1 MAERPAIDGAF
12 IGEPPAPEP
21 LPVRPV
27 FCQGC
32 ASNLS
37 ALPAVA
43 RFCNRCGRALP
54 EGFSA
59 MQEPADDPE
68 TTPEP
73 MADPFPR
80 PLILLAYAR
89 ALFNLGVRY
98 ETAVGSRRNLE
109 EAVRC
114 YWKAARLGDVAARD
128 RCSAYAVA
136 ALPADLLPAAPP
148 PLPYASAEFRDPSP
162 PFATVHDRVPEH
174 V

>member
-1 MAERPAIDGAF
+1 MAERAAIDGVF
-12 IGEPPAPEP
+12 NGEPPSKP

-37 ALPAVA
+37 ALPAMA
-43 RFCNRCGRALP
+43 RFCNRCGRAVP

-59 MQEPADDPE
+59 MKEPPAEPE
-68 TTPEP
+68 TTIASTAES
-73 MADPFPR
+73 FPR
-80 PLILLAYAR
+80 PLILIAYGR

-98 ETAVGSRRNLE
+98 ETAVGSRRNVQ

-114 YWKAARLGDVAARD
+114 YWKAARLGDEAARD
-128 RCSAYAVA
+128 RCSAYAVP

-148 PLPYASAEFRDPSP
+148 PLPYASAQFRDPSP
-162 PFATVHDRVPEH
+162 PFATVHRPSS
-174 V
+174 